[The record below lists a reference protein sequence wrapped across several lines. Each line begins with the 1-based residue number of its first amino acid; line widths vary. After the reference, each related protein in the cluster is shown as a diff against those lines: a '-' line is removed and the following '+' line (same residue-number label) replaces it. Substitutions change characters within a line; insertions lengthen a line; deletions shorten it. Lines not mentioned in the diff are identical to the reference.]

1 MLIHD
6 LLRRTARDHPD
17 RTALLLTTG
26 GDSRT
31 YAELLERT
39 HRLANAIADLAEP
52 GDRVAILS
60 DNSIPYV
67 EAYYG
72 VPAAGVALTT
82 LNTRLHPK
90 EWAWILENAEAS
102 VLLVQ
107 EQYLPAIREH
117 LAGLKALRHVVVI
130 GEPVDDLPAYEDLLA
145 AASPEPS
152 TRVVS
157 ADDVAWVMYTSGTT
171 GFPKGAQLSHRNLVT
186 SILQSVLEYEPSRET
201 RFLNAMPLCHVA
213 GYLTPVNLFRG
224 GTVLMMPGWEPEAW
238 MQVVQEHRITSGGFA
253 PTMMAI
259 LLAHPRIDDY
269 DLSSLEWMGYGAS
282 KIPAEL
288 LRRTLDRFGP
298 IVYAG
303 MGMTELAGNILTL
316 DREAH
321 RRAAAGEEHL
331 LDAVGRPMQLV
342 DLRIVDADG
351 NDCAVGEIGEIWVR
365 GDQVTVGYLGNPKA
379 TAASFTGDWFHT
391 GDLARR
397 DEEGFLSI
405 VDRAKDMIISGGENV
420 YSAEVENVLHE
431 LPNVAEAAV
440 IGLPH
445 EVWGEQVVAVL
456 VRRPGAEVTDD
467 EVIARVGD
475 RLAAYKRPKQVVFL
489 DELPRTA
496 TGKVRKHDLR
506 TALGAEVT
514 AR

>member
-26 GDSRT
+26 DDSRT

-39 HRLANAIADLAEP
+39 HRLANAIGDLAEP

-107 EQYLPAIREH
+107 EQYLAAIREH

-130 GEPVDDLPAYEDLLA
+130 GEPVDDLPTYEALLT

-152 TRVVS
+152 TRAVS
-157 ADDVAWVMYTSGTT
+157 EDDVAWVMYTSGTT
-171 GFPKGAQLSHRNLVT
+171 GFPKGAQLTHRNLVT
-186 SILQSVLEYEPSRET
+186 SILQSVLEYEPGPET

-213 GYLTPVNLFRG
+213 GYLTPVNLFHG

-342 DLRIVDADG
+342 DLRIVNPDG

-365 GDQVTVGYLGNPKA
+365 GDQVTVGYLGNPEA
-379 TAASFTGDWFHT
+379 TAASFTGDWFHS

-397 DEEGFLSI
+397 DEEGFLAI

-431 LPNVAEAAV
+431 HPDVAEAAV

-506 TALGAEVT
+506 TALGTEVT

>member
-39 HRLANAIADLAEP
+39 HRLANAIGDLAEP

-72 VPAAGVALTT
+72 VPAAGAALTT

-321 RRAAAGEEHL
+321 RRAAAGEENL

-342 DLRIVDADG
+342 DLRIVDAAG
-351 NDCAVGEIGEIWVR
+351 NDCPVGEIGEIWVR
-365 GDQVTVGYLGNPKA
+365 GDQVTVGYLGNPEA

-431 LPNVAEAAV
+431 LPDVAEAAV